1 MRNYKEIEKIVTTEE
16 TPPESYNNIEMHL
29 FFVLKDVL
37 NRFSCGKLTKD
48 QAARL
53 KKQAIVNYE
62 KCSMTYE
69 VYEHCIKQIAE
80 TERLRIELRKN
91 PNWKT
96 AMKLIELYSGEVGMW
111 NLEITKENV

>member
-1 MRNYKEIEKIVTTEE
+1 MRSYKEIEKTVMTEE

-29 FFVLKDVL
+29 FFVLQDVL
-37 NRFSCGKLTKD
+37 SRFKANKINKD

-62 KCSMTYE
+62 KCTMTYA

-80 TERLRIELRKN
+80 TEQLRIELRKN

-111 NLEITKENV
+111 NLEITKETV